1 MARLAALTL
10 LATLALAAPAAADS
24 ATAVNAVEGA
34 SFSAQ
39 VATFSGDPAVSYS
52 ATIDWGDGTTT
63 GGTVTDQGSRSFAVT
78 GTHTYAD
85 ENGLKTVVTITPN
98 PTPGTTGS
106 ETLNGTATVSDA
118 GLTPTATSVSAR
130 AQTPFSGPVGSFT
143 DANPNAPSSDFSAT
157 IDWGDGS
164 SSSGVV
170 GASEGSFFVSGSHTY
185 AAAGSPAVKVIVTD
199 DGAMSATISSS
210 ATVAGPPAPTTRCPA
225 PPAVG
230 GPSSEP
236 ASVAASD
243 PNTRFVQ
250 SLYRDLLGRSSPA
263 PASEVA
269 PWTTA
274 LNGGTTRAQVAQAF
288 LSSAEY
294 RTHLVSRWFATY
306 LRRTA
311 LAPELTQFATLLG
324 ATSDENVVSALL
336 GSPEYFQTCA
346 NSDSPNWTEALYQD
360 LLARTPSASELNSL
374 LALLGGGATRTQ
386 VAAGALGSAERRHD
400 LVDAYYRTFLGRPAD
415 SGATLLVNL
424 LGMGATDEQVL
435 QSILGSTEYAHR
447 LGAGSGISGTPRLGS
462 RGALSLV
469 LRHAADVHLL
479 VLRPL
484 ATLHPLPHLAAV
496 VKARSLARVGTVS
509 LGHARAGRHTLH
521 WNLRVGGRHLRRGR
535 YEIVVQVVSRGRVT
549 DASAPLTLR
558 IR

>member
-10 LATLALAAPAAADS
+10 LTTLALAAPAAADS
-24 ATAVNAVEGA
+24 GAAVNAVEGA
-34 SFSAQ
+34 SFSGQ
-39 VATFSGDPAVSYS
+39 VATFSGAGST
-52 ATIDWGDGTTT
+52 ATYTADIGWGDGTPDTAGT
-63 GGTVTDQGSRSFAVT
+63 ISGDRASGFTVTGS
-78 GTHTYAD
+78 HTYA
-85 ENGLKTVVTITPN
+85 EEGGFNTTVTVTSS
-98 PTPGTTGS
+98 PGTPAGPG
-106 ETLNGTATVSDA
+106 TLNGTATVSDA
-118 GLTPTATSVSAR
+118 SLTPAATSISAR

-143 DANPNAPSSDFSAT
+143 DSNPNAPSSDFSAT

-164 SSSGVV
+164 TSSGVV

-199 DGAMSATISSS
+199 DGAMSATINSS
-210 ATVAGPPAPTTRCPA
+210 ATVAVPPAPTTRCPA

-263 PASEVA
+263 PAFEVA

-294 RTHLVSRWFATY
+294 RTRLVSRWFATY

-311 LAPELTQFATLLG
+311 LAAELTQFTALLG

-360 LLARTPSASELNSL
+360 LLARTPSASELNSFL
-374 LALLGGGATRTQ
+374 GLLGGGATRTQ
-386 VAAGALGSAERRHD
+386 VAAGALASAERRHD

-435 QSILGSTEYAHR
+435 QSILGSSEYAHR
-447 LGAGSGISGTPRLGS
+447 LGAGSG
-462 RGALSLV
+462 
-469 LRHAADVHLL
+469 
-479 VLRPL
+479 
-484 ATLHPLPHLAAV
+484 LHPLPHLAVV
-496 VKARSLARVGTVS
+496 VKTRSLARVGTVS
-509 LGHARAGRHTLH
+509 LGHVRAGRHTLH

-535 YEIVVQVVSRGRVT
+535 YEIVVQAVSHGHVT